1 MPNPALDA
9 FFTDMGHTALAYP
22 DVRMPTEYSDVT
34 PPEADVRSRFTRNV
48 PLNLPIV
55 SAAMDTVTE
64 RPMAIAMAV
73 LGGIGVIHKNMSLE
87 RQAKSVRRVKHYLN
101 GKVQTPITVSPDM
114 TLAEVLKMCEEKRY
128 DFRTFPVVDENGQ
141 MIGMLS
147 GSDFR
152 FAETLDMKVADGMT
166 PFTDGFLHGQGNT
179 TPEQAIAAMR
189 RAKKSVMPLLE
200 GRSVVGL
207 YLFSDLERIFSGGS
221 PHNVDSDGHLIAAAA
236 VGAGKLAIER
246 AEELVASRCDV
257 LHIDTAHGHSENVL
271 WTIREL
277 KRRFPD
283 TDVAAGNISNP
294 KAVPALIEAG
304 ADGILV
310 GQGPGSICTTRIQ
323 AGIGCP
329 QVTAVYRCA
338 KAAEGSGVPIC
349 ADGGIQH
356 PGDIAIAIA
365 IGASSVM
372 LGNRLAGTDASPGEV
387 VTHQGR
393 EWKYY
398 RGMGSLAAMR
408 AHEGSRARYGLA
420 GVSTGKLVP
429 EGVEGMV
436 PYKGALAGVIH
447 ELVGGLR
454 AGMGYQGAA
463 TVAELQAKAELI
475 HITAS
480 GQAESRPHHI
490 QPGWG
495 VPID

>member
-1 MPNPALDA
+1 MPNPELDA
-9 FFTDMGHTALAYP
+9 FFADMGRTALTYP
-22 DVRMPTEYSDVT
+22 DVRLETGFSAVKPTET
-34 PPEADVRSRFTRNV
+34 DVRSRFTRNI

-64 RPMAIAMAV
+64 RPMAIAMAI
-73 LGGIGVIHKNMSLE
+73 LGGVGVIHKNMTID

-101 GKVQTPITVSPDM
+101 GRVRTPITVSPDM
-114 TLAEVLKMCEEKRY
+114 TLEQVLTMCDEKRY
-128 DFRTFPVVDENGQ
+128 DFRTFPVVDGNGQ

-152 FAETLDMKVADGMT
+152 FAEYTDLKVHEAMT
-166 PFTDGFLHGQGNT
+166 PFTEGFLHGEAGT

-189 RAKKSVMPLLE
+189 RAKKSVMPLLD
-200 GRSVVGL
+200 GQSVVGL
-207 YLFSDLERIFSGGS
+207 YLFSDLERIFSGDS
-221 PHNVDSDGHLIAAAA
+221 PHNVDADGHLIAAAA
-236 VGAGKLAIER
+236 VGAGKPAIER
-246 AEELVASRCDV
+246 AEALVASRCDV

-283 TDVAAGNISNP
+283 TDVAAGNVSNP

-310 GQGPGSICTTRIQ
+310 GQGPGSICTTRTQ

-329 QVTAVYRCA
+329 QVTAIYRCA
-338 KAAEGSGVPIC
+338 KAAEGTGVPIC
-349 ADGGIQH
+349 GDGGIQD

-387 VTHQGR
+387 MTHQGR

-408 AHEGSRARYGLA
+408 SNEGSKARYGQA
-420 GVSTGKLVP
+420 GVSVDKLVP
-429 EGVEGMV
+429 EGIEGMV
-436 PYKGALAGVIH
+436 PYKGSIAGVIH

-454 AGMGYQGAA
+454 AGMGYLGAA
-463 TVAELQAKAELI
+463 TVEEFQAKAELI
-475 HITAS
+475 HYTTS

-490 QPGWG
+490 QQSWG
-495 VPID
+495 TPLD